1 MLKDEKDEKNIRIKR
16 DEIYRPHEINAT
28 WDKTSLRSMDIPW
41 ENDAPWDEEFEIE
54 EFSWLNN
61 MPWENDAPWDSRRKK
76 SRVAVIPCYSYFQDE
91 VDAAVKKGIDA
102 IGGIDQFICK
112 DEKILFKPNLLTR
125 ADDTRAVT
133 THPSVFEAVV
143 KLFKEK
149 GYKNLVYGDSPGHP
163 GNIEKTAEICG
174 LTKIAEKLDLPMADF
189 DTGSLVEYVSG
200 RLVRKYDI
208 CNGVLDSDVI
218 VNICKMKTHQLE
230 TITGAVKNMFGCVHG
245 LSKSKSHAK
254 FPDAHSFAQML
265 IELNLILKPR
275 LHIMDGVVAMEGN
288 GPASGRPRY
297 MNVLLFSD
305 DPVAL
310 DATFC
315 RLIDLDVR
323 LVPTV
328 YYGDKLYLGNR
339 HEEDIEI
346 VGLDNF
352 KDFVRKDFD
361 VIRDGQDESLKW
373 RILKELKIFSRRPVI
388 NKKKCVKCGVCVE
401 ACPLDE
407 KAVQFP
413 AGRRDRFPE
422 YDYKACI
429 RCYCCQEMCPE
440 GAITTKLKFGR

>member
-1 MLKDEKDEKNIRIKR
+1 MAKSDDKNKNIRINR
-16 DEIYRPHEINAT
+16 DEIYRPHEINPS
-28 WDKTSLRSMDIPW
+28 WDKNSPGNQDIPW
-41 ENDAPWDEEFEIE
+41 ENDAPWDEEYEVGDV
-54 EFSWLNN
+54 SWTGD

-76 SRVAVIPCYSYFQDE
+76 SKVAVIPCYSYFQEE
-91 VDAAVKKGIDA
+91 VDRAVKKGIEA
-102 IGGIDQFICK
+102 IGGIRQFIRK
-112 DEKILFKPNLLTR
+112 EEKVLFKPNLLTR
-125 ADDTRAVT
+125 AEDNKAVT
-133 THPSVFEAVV
+133 TNPAVFEAVI
-143 KLFKEK
+143 KLFKEE
-149 GYKNLVYGDSPGHP
+149 GYENLEYGDSPGHP

-174 LTKIAEKLDLPMADF
+174 LSRVADKLHIPMADF
-189 DTGSLVEYVSG
+189 ETGSTLEYISG
-200 RLVRKYDI
+200 RLIRKYDI
-208 CNGVLDSDVI
+208 CNGVLDTDAI

-230 TITGAVKNMFGCVHG
+230 TITGAVKNLFGCVHG
-245 LSKSKSHAK
+245 LSKSASHAK

-288 GPASGRPRY
+288 GPASGTPRY

-305 DPVAL
+305 DPVAM

-346 VGLDNF
+346 VGIDNF
-352 KDFVRKDFD
+352 KDFIRKDFD
-361 VIRDGQDESLKW
+361 VVRDGQDESIKWKLIKHLKW
-373 RILKELKIFSRRPVI
+373 LSRRPVI
-388 NKKKCVKCGVCVE
+388 DKKKCVRCGVCVE
-401 ACPLDE
+401 TCPLE
-407 KAVQFP
+407 VKAVQFP
-413 AGRRDRFPE
+413 GGRRDRRPE